1 MAMVA
6 SPCGADASSTKRAR
20 EAEKR
25 RRRRM
30 RKKENP
36 AAPRDSGGESKVN
49 AGSAEIEYVPDKSP
63 LDGDGLVEFQRIF
76 DKFSGLES
84 SKKKP
89 KEAVKTEKMQ
99 MSSSE
104 DEDDKPDVRV
114 KEVVLSNKKK
124 KVDKKF
130 LFDHCNFRACLLSFL
145 QMKRR
150 MTVADLKD
158 YCGKPDVV
166 EVWDATA
173 ADPRLLVFLKAY
185 RNTVPVPRHW
195 CQKRKFLQGKR
206 GVEKLPFHLPEFIAS
221 TGIQKIR
228 QAYID
233 KENTKKSKQVQRS
246 RMQPKVGKMSI
257 DYQILHDAFFKYQTK
272 PKLTSLGDLY
282 HEGKEFEIKLRNM
295 RPGYLSRELRSALGM
310 DDGAPPPWLFNMQR
324 YGPPPSYPQLRI
336 PGLNAPIPV
345 GASFGYHPGGWGRAP
360 VDEYGRPLYGDLFGA
375 QRQELV
381 HYEEEPVDRFNHWGE
396 LEDED
401 EEEEEGP
408 EEEQRE
414 EVEAAP
420 VEEASVASLETPAG
434 DETPNAINLRK
445 SKRSEPDIRLYQV
458 LEEKKESARAGILLG
473 NTHTYALPSVEKPGV
488 KKVDL
493 LKSQRTGNVDI
504 TLLPEELEKLDETA
518 LAARFEE
525 ARKEKQQETVTEDF
539 SDMVASAEKKR
550 KRKAEKDSRAKK
562 VDFKF

>member
-1 MAMVA
+1 
-6 SPCGADASSTKRAR
+6 
-20 EAEKR
+20 
-25 RRRRM
+25 
-30 RKKENP
+30 
-36 AAPRDSGGESKVN
+36 
-49 AGSAEIEYVPDKSP
+49 
-63 LDGDGLVEFQRIF
+63 
-76 DKFSGLES
+76 
-84 SKKKP
+84 
-89 KEAVKTEKMQ
+89 MQ

-124 KVDKKF
+124 K
-130 LFDHCNFRACLLSFL
+130 
-145 QMKRR
+145 MKRR
-150 MTVADLKD
+150 MTLADLKD

-195 CQKRKFLQGKR
+195 CQKRKFLQ
-206 GVEKLPFHLPEFIAS
+206 
-221 TGIQKIR
+221 
-228 QAYID
+228 AYVD
-233 KENTKKSKQVQRS
+233 KENAKKSKQVQRS

-282 HEGKEFEIKLRNM
+282 HEGKEFEVSV
-295 RPGYLSRELRSALGM
+295 LSVQLRSALGM

-381 HYEEEPVDRFNHWGE
+381 HYEEEPVDRFKHWGE

-408 EEEQRE
+408 EEEEQRE
-414 EVEAAP
+414 E
-420 VEEASVASLETPAG
+420 
-434 DETPNAINLRK
+434 
-445 SKRSEPDIRLYQV
+445 V

-473 NTHTYALPSVEKPGV
+473 NTHTYVV
-488 KKVDL
+488 
-493 LKSQRTGNVDI
+493 R
-504 TLLPEELEKLDETA
+504 
-518 LAARFEE
+518 
-525 ARKEKQQETVTEDF
+525 
-539 SDMVASAEKKR
+539 
-550 KRKAEKDSRAKK
+550 
-562 VDFKF
+562 